1 MDDGRGPRGPFYGAG
16 IAVVMLVAFSSPS
29 LAASDAD
36 LSRLGEKMSGA
47 FRCATYAGMSKDFNE
62 QKRLFQIGLKA
73 ARDFVEGMKSSNQLG
88 EYKEYLGDVS
98 TDFVVGMMYK
108 DLSDKA
114 DHEVRKYRDG
124 QMRERWRDSDAVK
137 LEAERRYRDGNCSL
151 IQ

>member
-1 MDDGRGPRGPFYGAG
+1 MSRAAIVAI
-16 IAVVMLVAFSSPS
+16 IASSILPFSSLS
-29 LAASDAD
+29 LATSDAD
-36 LSRLGEKMSGA
+36 LSHLGEKMSGA
-47 FRCATYAGMSKDFNE
+47 FRCAIYAGMSKDFKE
-62 QKRLFQIGLKA
+62 QKRLFQIGLNA
-73 ARDFVEGMKSSNQLG
+73 GRDYVEGMKSNQLG

>member
-1 MDDGRGPRGPFYGAG
+1 MSRAAIVAI
-16 IAVVMLVAFSSPS
+16 IASSILPFSSLS
-29 LAASDAD
+29 LATSDAD
-36 LSRLGEKMSGA
+36 LSHLGEKMSGA
-47 FRCATYAGMSKDFNE
+47 FRCAIYAGMSKDFKE

-98 TDFVVGMMYK
+98 TDFLVGMMYK

-114 DHEVRKYRDG
+114 DHEVMKYRDE
-124 QMRERWRDSDAVK
+124 QMRERWRDADAVK
-137 LEAERRYRDGNCSL
+137 REAERRYRDGNCSL

>member
-1 MDDGRGPRGPFYGAG
+1 MSRAAIVAI
-16 IAVVMLVAFSSPS
+16 IASSILPFSSLS
-29 LAASDAD
+29 LATSDAD
-36 LSRLGEKMSGA
+36 LSHLGEKMLGA
-47 FRCATYAGMSKDFNE
+47 FRCATYAGMSTDFNE

-98 TDFVVGMMYK
+98 TDFLVGMMYK

-114 DHEVRKYRDG
+114 DHEVMKYRDE
-124 QMRERWRDSDAVK
+124 QMRERWRDADAVK
-137 LEAERRYRDGNCSL
+137 REAERRYRDGNCSL